1 MTLACLEPNFFIP
14 SSLVTTDIGVTL
26 FIFLTVYLFW
36 EYLNFPK
43 WWRLAVTGISTGMA
57 LLSKFSALLLP
68 PMIALIVAASLLLGS
83 EPYLPPLRTRQ
94 NRPTYKLIL
103 IKSVPILFLIHFFS
117 LLL

>member
-1 MTLACLEPNFFIP
+1 NSADIPAMTLSSLAPNLVTH

-26 FIFLTVYLFW
+26 FIFLTVYLLW

-68 PMIALIVAASLLLGS
+68 PMIALIVAASFLLGS
-83 EPYLPPLRTRQ
+83 EPYLPPLRKTQ
-94 NRPTYKLIL
+94 NRQTYKLL
-103 IKSVPILFLIHFFS
+103 LMQSVA
-117 LLL
+117 